1 MTITTEP
8 VDREF
13 LKGLGERLR
22 VLRERRDWSL
32 QHVESMS
39 GLEFKS
45 SVVGAYERGERQI
58 GADRLHR
65 ILGFYGASMA
75 DVWPD
80 PRQIPYT
87 LAARSQV
94 EVAVKNVEAAA
105 EELRVMLT
113 GMED

>member
-8 VDREF
+8 ADREF

-22 VLRERRDWSL
+22 WLRERRGWAL
-32 QHVESMS
+32 QQIESMS
-39 GLEFKS
+39 SLEFKA

-58 GADRLHR
+58 GVDRLHR

-80 PRQIPYT
+80 PRQIP
-87 LAARSQV
+87 AAVASRPQV
-94 EVAVKNVEAAA
+94 EVAIKNVESAA
-105 EELRVMLT
+105 EELRVMLAD
-113 GMED
+113 MED